1 MLNDVCWNI
10 LRRNIVFVK
19 IENNTDSDIYFYWDK
34 TGNGTLSEDRMDPEY
49 IPKQKQWFVS
59 TLKLKVIKLFFLA
72 ILWERAGK
80 VSVFSF
86 WHVFCRVHNVKG
98 EWFQGKVMSAHSPL
112 NVRSMAIDALC
123 NG

>member
-1 MLNDVCWNI
+1 M
-10 LRRNIVFVK
+10 RRNIVFVK

-34 TGNGTLSEDRMDPEY
+34 TGNGTLSEYKMDSEY
-49 IPKQKQWFVS
+49 IPEQKQWFVS

-86 WHVFCRVHNVKG
+86 WHVFCRVHSVKG

>member
-1 MLNDVCWNI
+1 MLNDACWNI

-59 TLKLKVIKLFFLA
+59 TLKLKVIKLFFSGRHFVRRGK
-72 ILWERAGK
+72 IFWQKERFGTFFVGFIMSRGNGFK
-80 VSVFSF
+80 V
-86 WHVFCRVHNVKG
+86 R
-98 EWFQGKVMSAHSPL
+98 
-112 NVRSMAIDALC
+112 
-123 NG
+123 

>member
-1 MLNDVCWNI
+1 MLNDACWNI

-34 TGNGTLSEDRMDPEY
+34 TGNGTLSEYKMDSEY
-49 IPKQKQWFVS
+49 IPEQKQWFVS

-80 VSVFSF
+80 SVC
-86 WHVFCRVHNVKG
+86 VFVLAR
-98 EWFQGKVMSAHSPL
+98 FL
-112 NVRSMAIDALC
+112 
-123 NG
+123 